1 MWYEHAEASAMS
13 GHSKWSSIKHKKAA
27 KDAKRGKLFTKLIKE
42 ITVAARNGG
51 DVNANPRLRT
61 AVLTARASSLPND
74 TIDRAIKKG
83 SGQLEGQAF
92 EEIDYEGYGPG
103 GVAVIARVL
112 TDNRNRTVSEL
123 RFLFGKHGGN
133 LGEANSV
140 AWMFQKRG
148 VIHVGKTDTDE
159 DRVMELALDAGA
171 EDVSDTGE
179 TFEVV
184 CSPESFEAVR
194 ASIENGQLR
203 IDGAEITMVPK
214 SSVHLAGP
222 QAAAALKLLEALED
236 NDDVQN
242 VSANLDIDPA
252 ELEKLSAA

>member
-1 MWYEHAEASAMS
+1 MS

-51 DVNANPRLRT
+51 DPNANPRLRT
-61 AVLTARASSLPND
+61 AVLTARSSSLPND

-83 SGQLEGQAF
+83 SGQLEGQQL

-112 TDNRNRTVSEL
+112 TDNRNRTVGEL

-133 LGEANSV
+133 LGETNSV

-148 VIHVGKTDTDE
+148 IIQVEKSSADE
-159 DRVMELALDAGA
+159 ERVMEIVLEAGA

-179 TFEVV
+179 TFEIV
-184 CSPESFEAVR
+184 CAPEALDAVR
-194 ASIENGQLR
+194 SALERADLKPGS
-203 IDGAEITMVPK
+203 AEVTMVPK
-214 SSVHLAGP
+214 TTVHLTGP
-222 QAAAALKLLEALED
+222 QAASALKLLEALD
-236 NDDVQN
+236 DHDDVQN
-242 VSANLDIDPA
+242 VSANLDVDPA